1 MGDVFR
7 PAASAS
13 RSTSSS
19 RPVGTVSQ
27 PATNASRRAAATS
40 GLIYFNVS
48 LNVCLLIFFNGLLE
62 SVLKRV
68 FKYTFKPV
76 TPRGPRAGGGG
87 AKY

>member
-27 PATNASRRAAATS
+27 PATNASD
-40 GLIYFNVS
+40 LIYFNVS
-48 LNVCLLIFFNGLLE
+48 LNVCLLIYFNGLLE

-87 AKY
+87 GGAKC